1 MRILLVDDD
10 LLFARSLQR
19 AFSIEAVELV
29 LTSEVSEARQRLLE
43 GRFDLLVLDLLLGQ
57 ADGLELLDTWPGEMP
72 LPPVIVLSGHVD
84 VRETVRCIRAGA
96 VSVLQK
102 PATPGQILAQLR
114 AHVREDLPP
123 PSYDSTVVL
132 GDHPSTRGV
141 RSAVSKLARFP
152 ATNVLLCGET
162 GTGKSTVA
170 LALHQETDGNR
181 PFVAVNCAAIPA
193 GLFESELFGAEAGAY
208 TGAKKRKVGL
218 LESAGTGTIFLDE
231 VAEMAQ
237 SIQPKLLRAL
247 ETREFSRVGS
257 AKPISLQAR
266 VISATHRPQLAES
279 SSFRSDLYYRLAG
292 FSITLTPLRDR
303 ASDVEPLAQYFLQA
317 FSARHPGTAT
327 RFTRRALE
335 LLALHPW
342 PGNLRELRSIVT
354 RAAIAS
360 AATPEI
366 SSEVVERMLHGD
378 TAAALPTPRIA
389 CVLPRASSLREL
401 ERTTITEAFRAC
413 DGNVSEAARRI
424 GLPRS
429 TVRDKLRRYGMA

>member
-1 MRILLVDDD
+1 M
-10 LLFARSLQR
+10 QR
-19 AFSIEAVELV
+19 AFSVEAVELV
-29 LTSEVSEARQRLLE
+29 LASEIGEARQRLLE

-57 ADGLELLDTWPGEMP
+57 TDGLELLETWPGEMP
-72 LPPVIVLSGHVD
+72 LTPVIVLSGHVD

-102 PATPGQILAQLR
+102 PATPEQILQQLR
-114 AHVREDLPP
+114 AHVRDDLPP
-123 PSYDSTVVL
+123 ASYDSAVVL
-132 GDHPSTRGV
+132 GDHSSTRGV
-141 RSAVSKLARFP
+141 RSAVTKLARFP

-170 LALHQETDGNR
+170 LALHQETDGSR

-193 GLFESELFGAEAGAY
+193 GLFESELFGAEAGSY

-218 LESAGTGTIFLDE
+218 LESAGAGTIFLDE
-231 VAEMAQ
+231 VAEMAH
-237 SIQPKLLRAL
+237 SMQPKLLRAL
-247 ETREFSRVGS
+247 ETREFNRIGS
-257 AKPISLQAR
+257 AKPIALQAR
-266 VISATHRPQLAES
+266 VVSATHRSQLGES

-292 FSITLTPLRDR
+292 FSITLAPLRER
-303 ASDVEPLAQYFLQA
+303 ASDVEPLAQHFLQA
-317 FSARHPGTAT
+317 FSARHPGTAN

-335 LLALHPW
+335 LLTAHPW
-342 PGNLRELRSIVT
+342 PGNLRELKSVVT

-360 AATPEI
+360 AAMPEI
-366 SSEVVERMLHGD
+366 SSEVVQRMLHGD
-378 TAAALPTPRIA
+378 TLAEPPPRITG
-389 CVLPRASSLREL
+389 VLPRPSSLREL

-413 DGNVSEAARRI
+413 HGNVSEAARRI

>member
-19 AFSIEAVELV
+19 AFGVEAVELA
-29 LTSEVSEARQRLLE
+29 LASEVGEARQRLLE
-43 GRFDLLVLDLLLGQ
+43 GRFDLLVLDLLLGPS
-57 ADGLELLDTWPGEMP
+57 DGLELLETWPGEAP

-96 VSVLQK
+96 VGVLQK
-102 PATPGQILAQLR
+102 PATPGQILAQLK
-114 AHVREDLPP
+114 ALDHTEHGAASSDAA
-123 PSYDSTVVL
+123 VVL

-141 RSAVSKLARFP
+141 RSAVTKLARFP

-170 LALHQETDGNR
+170 LALHHETDGGR

-231 VAEMAQ
+231 VAEMSQ

-257 AKPISLQAR
+257 AKPIALQAR

-279 SSFRSDLYYRLAG
+279 SAFRSDLYYRLAG
-292 FSITLTPLRDR
+292 FSITLTPLRER
-303 ASDVEPLAQYFLQA
+303 ASDVEPLAQHFLQA
-317 FSARHPGTAT
+317 FSARHPGTAK
-327 RFTRRALE
+327 RFTRHALE
-335 LLALHPW
+335 LLTLHPW
-342 PGNLRELRSIVT
+342 PGNLRELRSVVT

-360 AATPEI
+360 AAMPEI
-366 SSEVVERMLHGD
+366 SSEVVQRMLHGD
-378 TAAALPTPRIA
+378 TRSIEPAP
-389 CVLPRASSLREL
+389 CVASTLPRPSSLREL

-413 DGNVSEAARRI
+413 HGNVSEAARRI

>member
-10 LLFARSLQR
+10 PLLCRSLQR
-19 AFSIEAVELV
+19 AFSVEAVELV
-29 LTSEVSEARQRLLE
+29 PASDVGEARQLLLE
-43 GRFDLLVLDLLLGQ
+43 GSFDLLVLDLLLGQ
-57 ADGLELLDTWPGEMP
+57 ADGLELLETWPGEVP
-72 LPPVIVLSGHVD
+72 LPPTMVLSGHVD

-102 PATPGQILAQLR
+102 PATPAQILEQLR
-114 AHVREDLPP
+114 TLARDEQPP
-123 PSYDSTVVL
+123 ASFDSTTVL
-132 GDHPSTRGV
+132 GDHTSTRGV
-141 RSAVSKLARFP
+141 RSSVAKLARFP

-170 LALHQETDGNR
+170 LALHQATDGDK
-181 PFVAVNCAAIPA
+181 PFVAVNCAAIPT

-218 LESAGTGTIFLDE
+218 LESAGAGTIFLDE

-237 SIQPKLLRAL
+237 SVQPKLLRAL
-247 ETREFSRVGS
+247 ETREFTRVGS
-257 AKPISLQAR
+257 AKPIALQAR
-266 VISATHRPQLAES
+266 VVSATHRPQLAES
-279 SSFRSDLYYRLAG
+279 PTFRADLYYRLAG

-303 ASDVEPLAQYFLQA
+303 ASDVVPLAQHFLYA
-317 FSARHPGTAT
+317 FSARHPGTAK
-327 RFTRRALE
+327 RFTPRALE
-335 LLALHPW
+335 LLTAHAW
-342 PGNLRELRSIVT
+342 PGNLRELKSVVT

-366 SSEVVERMLHGD
+366 SSEVIERMLHGD
-378 TAAALPTPRIA
+378 APSVETVPRFEFS
-389 CVLPRASSLREL
+389 LPRPSSLREL

-413 DGNVSEAARRI
+413 HGNVSEAARKV

>member
-19 AFSIEAVELV
+19 AFYGEGAELV
-29 LTSEVSEARQRLLE
+29 VAGEIVEARQRLLDE
-43 GRFDLLVLDLLLGQ
+43 RFDLVVLDLLLGQ
-57 ADGLELLDTWPGEMP
+57 TDGLELLETWPGEMP
-72 LPPVIVLSGHVD
+72 LPPAIVLSGNVD
-84 VRETVRCIRAGA
+84 VRETVRCMRSGA

-102 PATPGQILAQLR
+102 PATPTQILAQLS
-114 AHVREDLPP
+114 ALSREALLPP
-123 PSYDSTVVL
+123 AFDSALIL

-141 RSAVSKLARFP
+141 RSAVTKLARFP
-152 ATNVLLCGET
+152 TMNVLLCGET

-170 LALHQETDGNR
+170 LALHQETDGSR
-181 PFVAVNCAAIPA
+181 PFVAVNCAAIPT

-208 TGAKKRKVGL
+208 TGARKRKVGL

-247 ETREFSRVGS
+247 ETREFTRVGGQR
-257 AKPISLQAR
+257 PLELQAR
-266 VISATHRPQLAES
+266 VVSATHRPQLGET

-292 FSITLTPLRDR
+292 FSITLAPLRER
-303 ASDVEPLAQYFLQA
+303 ASDVEPLAQHFLQA
-317 FSARHPGTAT
+317 FSARHPGTAK
-327 RFTRRALE
+327 RFTPAALE
-335 LLALHPW
+335 LLASHPW
-342 PGNLRELRSIVT
+342 PGNLRELKSVVT
-354 RAAIAS
+354 RAAMAS

-366 SSEVVERMLHGD
+366 SSEVALRVLHPEPSVSD
-378 TAAALPTPRIA
+378 HSHAAPAP
-389 CVLPRASSLREL
+389 LPRPRSLKEL
-401 ERTTITEAFRAC
+401 ERVTITEAFRVC
-413 DGNVSEAARRI
+413 RGNVSEAARRI

>member
-1 MRILLVDDD
+1 MRILLIDDD

-19 AFSIEAVELV
+19 AFSVEAMELELV
-29 LTSEVSEARQRLLE
+29 SEIGEARQRLLE
-43 GRFDLLVLDLLLGQ
+43 RRFDLLLLDLFLGQ
-57 ADGLELLDTWPGEMP
+57 TDGLELLETWPGEVP
-72 LPPVIVLSGHVD
+72 LPPVIVLSGRVD

-96 VSVLQK
+96 ISVLQK
-102 PATPGQILAQLR
+102 PATPSQIIAQLE
-114 AHVREDLPP
+114 AHFRQDVPAACTDAAI
-123 PSYDSTVVL
+123 VF

-141 RSAVSKLARFP
+141 RAAVSKLAHFS

-170 LALHQETDGNR
+170 LALHQETDAGQ
-181 PFVAVNCAAIPA
+181 PFVAVNCAAIPS

-218 LESAGTGTIFLDE
+218 LESAGTGTVFLDE

-237 SIQPKLLRAL
+237 SIQPKLLRVL

-257 AKPISLQAR
+257 AKPIALQAR
-266 VISATHRPQLAES
+266 VISATSRPQLAES

-303 ASDVEPLAQYFLQA
+303 SSDVEPLAQHFLQA
-317 FSARHPGTAT
+317 FSARHPGTAK

-335 LLALHPW
+335 LLTAHSW
-342 PGNLRELRSIVT
+342 PGNLRELRSVVT
-354 RAAIAS
+354 RSAIAS

-366 SSEVVERMLHGD
+366 SSDVVQRMLHGD
-378 TAAALPTPRIA
+378 GRSIEPSPRVIRM
-389 CVLPRASSLREL
+389 LPRPSSLREL

-413 DGNVSEAARRI
+413 HGNVSEAARRI

>member
-1 MRILLVDDD
+1 VRILLVDDD
-10 LLFARSLQR
+10 QLFARSLQR
-19 AFSIEAVELV
+19 AFLVEGMELV
-29 LTSEVSEARQRLLE
+29 LASDTGEARLRLRE
-43 GRFDLLVLDLLLGQ
+43 GRFDLLLLDLLLGQ
-57 ADGLELLDTWPGEMP
+57 ADGLELLETWPGEIA
-72 LPPVIVLSGHVD
+72 LPPAIVLSGHVD

-96 VSVLQK
+96 MTVLQK
-102 PATPGQILAQLR
+102 PATPGQILEQLR
-114 AHVREDLPP
+114 AHVREDTPP
-123 PSYDSTVVL
+123 PSYDSAVVL

-141 RSAVSKLARFP
+141 RAAVSKLARFP

-170 LALHQETDGNR
+170 LALHRETNPSR
-181 PFVAVNCAAIPA
+181 PFVAVNCAAIPP

-218 LESAGTGTIFLDE
+218 LESAGAGTIFLDE

-257 AKPISLQAR
+257 AKPIALQAR
-266 VISATHRPQLAES
+266 VISATHRTQLAENP
-279 SSFRSDLYYRLAG
+279 SFRSDLYYRLAG

-303 ASDVEPLAQYFLQA
+303 ATDVEPLAHYFLQA
-317 FSARHPGTAT
+317 FSMRYPGTAK
-327 RFTRRALE
+327 RFTKKALE
-335 LLALHPW
+335 LLTGHSW

-360 AATPEI
+360 AAMPEI
-366 SSEVVERMLHGD
+366 SSEVVERLLQGGPL
-378 TAAALPTPRIA
+378 AAVPTPRIA

-413 DGNVSEAARRI
+413 QGNVSEAARRI

-429 TVRDKLRRYGMA
+429 TVRDKLHRDGMA